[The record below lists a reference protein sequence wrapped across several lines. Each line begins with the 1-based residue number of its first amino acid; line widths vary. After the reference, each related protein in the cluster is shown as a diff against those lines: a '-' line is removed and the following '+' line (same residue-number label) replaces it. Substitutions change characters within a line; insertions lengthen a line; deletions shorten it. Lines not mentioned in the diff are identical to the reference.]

1 LKEPAVADPQAIDP
15 HHPLRGTIDRLIQ
28 LGEKGDV
35 SVAQVVAAFGDAG
48 LVTAMMIPALL
59 VVSPLS
65 GIPVFSSICGLT
77 IALIALQMLFRR
89 NRLWLPGVLSR
100 RRMNGRRVA
109 KALIHMRKSAD
120 WLDGHTAPRLRYLT
134 CPPLDMIPKIA
145 CLLAGL
151 TMPLLEILPFS
162 SSLLGMAVTT
172 TAIGFMA
179 RDGLYVLVAAGFV
192 VLAASVP
199 ITIYAL
205 SMT

>member
-1 LKEPAVADPQAIDP
+1 MKEPAVADPQAIDP
-15 HHPLRGTIDRLIQ
+15 HHPLRTTIDRLIQ

-35 SVAQVVAAFGDAG
+35 SVAQVVEDFGGAG
-48 LVTAMMIPALL
+48 MATAMMIPALL

-65 GIPVFSSICGLT
+65 GIPVFSSVCGLT

-89 NRLWLPGVLSR
+89 DRLWLPGFLSR
-100 RRMNGRRVA
+100 RHMNGTRLA
-109 KALIHMRKSAD
+109 KALIRMRRAAD
-120 WLDGHTAPRLRYLT
+120 WLDGHTASRLRYLT
-134 CPPLDMIPKIA
+134 SAPLDMIPKVA

-151 TMPLLEILPFS
+151 MMPLLEILPFS

-172 TAIGFMA
+172 TGIGFMA

-192 VLAASVP
+192 LLAASVP

-205 SMT
+205 SVG